1 MDVNRGN
8 EMKKVIVSVK
18 LRDILIGIL
27 IFNICIVIFS
37 LIVVGVN
44 KGNRQL
50 KYGNTENKQIEH
62 NNSKVDLDLKKEK
75 DTIFNKKIDCCINL
89 YLTREKRI
97 VKLDLEQYVLGVVS
111 AEMPAN
117 FNIEALKAQAVAART
132 YAVCHTKHLVGGGCS
147 LNVNADICDSVHCQA
162 YISQEKR
169 MKTWPKKERAEL
181 YNKVKEAVESTRGQ
195 VLSYYGE
202 LVMNPY
208 YFATSSGK
216 TENSEEVF
224 KESKPYLKS
233 VESPGEEVAPKYKT
247 QFKFSNAN
255 FTTVM
260 NSQFKG
266 LNLNSNIIKDKINIL
281 ERSQGGSIKQIKI
294 GNITT
299 TGKMI
304 RKLFGLPSANFTI
317 SFESTNIVFNCKG
330 YGHGVGMSQWG
341 AGVMAREGKKY
352 DEILRHYYSGIE
364 IKTLNY
370 K

>member
-1 MDVNRGN
+1 
-8 EMKKVIVSVK
+8 MKKVIVSVK

-27 IFNICIVIFS
+27 IFNICIIIFS
-37 LIVVGVN
+37 LIIVGLN
-44 KGNRQL
+44 KENRES
-50 KYGNTENKQIEH
+50 KHRNIENKEVKH
-62 NNSKVDLDLKKEK
+62 NNPKLDLDLKKEK
-75 DTIFNKKIDCCINL
+75 DTIFNKKIDSCINL

-117 FNIEALKAQAVAART
+117 FNIEALKAQSVAART
-132 YAVCHTKHLVGGGCS
+132 YAVCHTKNLVGGGCS
-147 LNVNADICDSVHCQA
+147 LNANADICDSIHCQA
-162 YISQEKR
+162 YINQKKR
-169 MKTWPKKERAEL
+169 METWPKKERIKL

-195 VLSYYGE
+195 VLSYNGE

-224 KESKPYLKS
+224 EESKPYLKS

-247 QFKFSNAN
+247 QFKFSNVN
-255 FTTVM
+255 FTTVI

-266 LNLNSNIIKDKINIL
+266 LNLNSSMIKDKINIL
-281 ERSQGGSIKQIKI
+281 ERSQAGSVKQIKI
-294 GNITT
+294 GDITT

-317 SFESTNIVFNCKG
+317 NFEDTNIVFNCKG

-341 AGVMAREGKKY
+341 AGVMANEGKKY
-352 DEILRHYYSGIE
+352 DEILRHYYIGTE